1 VFDLLE
7 SVSTA
12 GHAASEAALVNALL
26 SGDCG
31 ALALEP
37 LLLGKLEVGSGQ
49 VTQELRH
56 AQGGDGDRG
65 SVSATLAAAGWFQQA
80 LVASRRSPSALH
92 LALRL
97 ARCCNMPATRLGIGV
112 PWAKL

>member
-1 VFDLLE
+1 MSDLAA

-12 GHAASEAALVNALL
+12 CHGASEAALVNALL

-37 LLLGKLEVGSGQ
+37 LVLGKIEVGSGQ
-49 VTQELRH
+49 GTQELRH
-56 AQGGDGDRG
+56 AQGGGGTRG
-65 SVSATLAAAGWFQQA
+65 SGGAALAAAGWCQQA
-80 LVASRRSPSALH
+80 LFASRHSPSALH

-97 ARCCNMPATRLGIGV
+97 ARCCNMPATRLGV
-112 PWAKL
+112 CSPWVKL